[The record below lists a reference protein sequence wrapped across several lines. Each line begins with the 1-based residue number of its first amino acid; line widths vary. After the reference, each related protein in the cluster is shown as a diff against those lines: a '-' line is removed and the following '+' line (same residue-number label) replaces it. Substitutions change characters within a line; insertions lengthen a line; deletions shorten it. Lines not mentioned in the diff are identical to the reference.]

1 MTSVITLWRWVADLT
16 DQKLIGMV
24 DRKLS
29 HDEMLVI
36 SSNEAINAHV
46 AWPNGQKAI
55 FWSNL
60 PLKWLQWPPGD
71 LRWVIS
77 SIKNSLVWSVEKC
90 LNIRRRSAVQMK
102 GLKTIQDD

>member
-46 AWPNGQKAI
+46 AWPNGQKAK
-55 FWSNL
+55 FL
-60 PLKWLQWPPGD
+60 VKFALKWLQWPRGEPLVGD
-71 LRWVIS
+71 FKYQKFIGMVGG
-77 SIKNSLVWSVEKC
+77 KVY
-90 LNIRRRSAVQMK
+90 QH
-102 GLKTIQDD
+102 